1 MPRPG
6 NDDEFD
12 IFKELGFDEYAEN
25 QAAEE
30 AEPVDEE
37 TLARERGK
45 QFRKLCDTFDALYRK
60 HAVDGEPLSQKETE
74 LLKAQTDALF
84 KSARKMQKPLM
95 TVNPAEIRPKDM
107 IRQQVL
113 HDQGMLNPEEEEK
126 FRTYVI
132 TLRDSEKQPDFV
144 DKLLNFHDNL
154 IQKLG
159 NIFSENPVI
168 SAIMN
173 GLNKVVHATH
183 NLMCGIVPQPW
194 VMLPPLIDRSR
205 QPELQNGTAGYASMN
220 KPQVLLRYH
229 QLPIDM
235 RQQLERD
242 SIAKAGGL
250 KRAEVPMEIV
260 EIRLRDDGNR
270 IKGYYRHKKLK
281 AQNRQKVQNAQ
292 MKQKNAGASKTS
304 EKQNKW
310 QKSNEV
316 SMTI

>member
-60 HAVDGEPLSQKETE
+60 HALDGEPLSKKETE
-74 LLKAQTDALF
+74 LLKAQTDAIF
-84 KSARKMQKPLM
+84 ETARKMQKPLM
-95 TVNPAEIRPKDM
+95 TVDPAEIRPKDM

-126 FRTYVI
+126 FRTCVI
-132 TLRDSEKQPDFV
+132 TLRDSEKQSDFV
-144 DKLLNFHDNL
+144 DKLLSFHDNL

-159 NIFSENPVI
+159 NVFSENPVI

-183 NLMCGIVPQPW
+183 NLMCGIAQEPW
-194 VMLPPLIDRSR
+194 AMLPPLIDRSR

-220 KPQVLLRYH
+220 KPHVVLRYH

-292 MKQKNAGASKTS
+292 KQQKNVGASKTT